1 MFKSIKKR
9 YHWLTKVH
17 FDKQSGFYCY
27 ERFGKKI
34 FIRYPRHFLTEKDN
48 KWLCEN
54 IFFHYYLPKNND
66 QVVDL
71 GAGYGEEAVYLN
83 HKSPNVKYLG
93 VEAQPVIYE
102 CISNTFRGLNP
113 NSNVSPFVISSDES
127 IKFVSQYSYASVGS
141 IPEGYIEIPTIS
153 WDNFLTRY
161 NIKNIDLLKM
171 NIEGAEKPLIESIK
185 DFSIIK
191 RFIIS
196 CHDFRANNN
205 EGEFYRTKSDV
216 ISRLKDNGYTIKT
229 FDLGISW
236 ADDWIFASKDS

>member
-1 MFKSIKKR
+1 MS
-9 YHWLTKVH
+9 
-17 FDKQSGFYCY
+17 
-27 ERFGKKI
+27 
-34 FIRYPRHFLTEKDN
+34 
-48 KWLCEN
+48 
-54 IFFHYYLPKNND
+54 
-66 QVVDL
+66 
-71 GAGYGEEAVYLN
+71 
-83 HKSPNVKYLG
+83 HKSPDVKYLG

-102 CISNTFRGLNP
+102 CISNTFRGLNSD
-113 NSNVSPFVISSDES
+113 SNISPFVISSEDN

-171 NIEGAEKPLIESIK
+171 NIEGAEKPLIESIT

-216 ISRLKDNGYTIKT
+216 ITKLKDNGYTIKT
-229 FDLGISW
+229 FELGISW
-236 ADDWIFASKDS
+236 ADDWIFASRDS

>member
-1 MFKSIKKR
+1 MIKSIKKR
-9 YHWLTKVH
+9 YNWLKYVK
-17 FDKQSGFYCY
+17 FDKATGFYNY
-27 ERFGKKI
+27 ERYGKKI
-34 FIRYPRHFLTEKDN
+34 FIRYPRHFLTAKDN

-54 IFFHYYLPKNND
+54 LFFHYYLPKDNE

-83 HKSPNVKYLG
+83 NISPGVKYLA

-102 CISNTFRGLNP
+102 CLSNTFRGLN
-113 NSNVSPFVISSDES
+113 SESKVSPFVISSETD

-153 WDNFLTRY
+153 WTDFLKRY
-161 NIKNIDLLKM
+161 NINNIDLLKM
-171 NIEGAEKPLIESIK
+171 NIEGGEKPLLESIV
-185 DFSIIK
+185 DFGMIK
-191 RFIIS
+191 RLVIS

-216 ISRLKDNGYTIKT
+216 VSILKDNGYTLKT
-229 FDLGISW
+229 FNYGISW
-236 ADDWIFASKDS
+236 SDDWIFASREN

>member
-9 YHWLTKVH
+9 FNWLTKVH

-34 FIRYPRHFLTEKDN
+34 FIRYPRHFLAEKTN
-48 KWLCEN
+48 KWLCEK
-54 IFFHYYLPKNND
+54 IFFHYYLPKNNE

-83 HKSPNVKYLG
+83 NKSPDVKYLG

-102 CISNTFRGLNP
+102 CISNTFRGLN
-113 NSNVSPFVISSDES
+113 SDSKISPFVISSES
-127 IKFVSQYSYASVGS
+127 DMKFISQYSYASVGS
-141 IPEGYIEIPTIS
+141 IPEGYIEIPTIT
-153 WDNFLTRY
+153 WDDFLKRY
-161 NIKNIDLLKM
+161 KIKNIDLLKM
-171 NIEGAEKPLIESIK
+171 NIEGAEKPLIESIT

-205 EGEFYRTKSDV
+205 EGEFY
-216 ISRLKDNGYTIKT
+216 
-229 FDLGISW
+229 
-236 ADDWIFASKDS
+236 

>member
-1 MFKSIKKR
+1 MFKSLKKR
-9 YHWLTKVH
+9 YNWLTKVH

-27 ERFGKKI
+27 KRFGKKI

-71 GAGYGEEAVYLN
+71 GAGYGEEAVYLS
-83 HKSPNVKYLG
+83 HKSPDVKYLG

-102 CISNTFRGLNP
+102 CISNTFRGLNSD
-113 NSNVSPFVISSDES
+113 SNISPFVISSEES

-153 WDNFLTRY
+153 WDDFLTRY
-161 NIKNIDLLKM
+161 DIKNIDLLKM
-171 NIEGAEKPLIESIK
+171 NIEGAEKPLIESIT

-216 ISRLKDNGYTIKT
+216 ITKLKDNGYTIKT

-236 ADDWIFASKDS
+236 ADDWIFASRDS

>member
-1 MFKSIKKR
+1 MIKSIKKR
-9 YHWLTKVH
+9 LNWLTKVH

-34 FIRYPRHFLTEKDN
+34 FIRYPRHFLTEKTN

-71 GAGYGEEAVYLN
+71 GAGYGEEAVYLS

-102 CISNTFRGLNP
+102 CISNTFRGLNS
-113 NSNVSPFVISSDES
+113 NSKISPFVISSEPD

-153 WDNFLTRY
+153 WDKFLTRY

-171 NIEGAEKPLIESIK
+171 NIEGGEKPLIESIK

-205 EGEFYRTKSDV
+205 EGEFYRTKNDV
-216 ISRLKDNGYTIKT
+216 INILKENGYTIKT
-229 FDLGISW
+229 FNLGISW
-236 ADDWIFASKDS
+236 ADDWIFASRDE